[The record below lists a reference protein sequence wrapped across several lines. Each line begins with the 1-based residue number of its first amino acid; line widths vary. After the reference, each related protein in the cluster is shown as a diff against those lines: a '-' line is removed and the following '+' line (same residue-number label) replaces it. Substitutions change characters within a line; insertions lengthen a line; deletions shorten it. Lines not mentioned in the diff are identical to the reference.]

1 MSLLELW
8 SVMLSAS
15 IVKVVRDNDHEV
27 LFEGESGYMP
37 ELLFP
42 MRVCYVDIMDC
53 QDILYI
59 SVEELKGEGN
69 D

>member
-8 SVMLSAS
+8 SVLLSGR

-42 MRVCYVDIMDC
+42 MHVCYVDILDR
-53 QDILYI
+53 QNILYI
-59 SVEELKGEGN
+59 SVEELKGEN
-69 D
+69 NA